1 MSPFR
6 PPLKCNE
13 SQERERGDQKGGAS
27 RALRPA
33 PRGERL
39 ARPRPRPR
47 RAGAGPGRGARR
59 GRQRLRPGLGGP
71 RPASV
76 ALKGG
81 GGAAECVS
89 ARTPARERPG
99 RRARGPCV
107 CFTAASAAQPARGPA
122 GVPGGSSRRA
132 ARGVG
137 VHPGSSRFFFPK
149 GEAVDLKRHFKG
161 SSILI

>member
-13 SQERERGDQKGGAS
+13 SQERERGDQKGGAP

-122 GVPGGSSRRA
+122 GVPAAAPAAQPAESGSTPAPAGFSFQRARR
-132 ARGVG
+132 
-137 VHPGSSRFFFPK
+137 
-149 GEAVDLKRHFKG
+149 
-161 SSILI
+161 SI